1 MTALVWAE
9 LRRLAA
15 TRLPMWGAL
24 AATGSGGFVGLLAL
38 IGPENFDP
46 PMPGLETDASVR
58 VLLGLLGLCAFVP
71 ALLGTTAVASEYRH
85 RTITTTAL
93 FAPRRWTALA
103 AKLAAY
109 TIAGLA
115 YGLIAVTVAGAA
127 LFGAAAVKGV
137 TLGLPAATV
146 LALLARI
153 AVTMAVYTLVGVAVG
168 ALIPNQ
174 VAAAAVLGAYFYM
187 IETAL
192 LLIPGVK
199 ELYPY
204 LPGGATAAL
213 TGFTFLTEA
222 LAEQTGGGAA
232 SLLSAPLGA
241 AVLVGYALAAAVI
254 AVVAPLRRDIT

>member
-1 MTALVWAE
+1 MTALVSAE

-15 TRLPMWGAL
+15 TRLWLWGLL
-24 AATGSGGFVGLLAL
+24 ASIGSGGFIGLLAL

-46 PMPGLETDASVR
+46 PMPGLETATGVR

-93 FAPRRWTALA
+93 FVPGRWATLA

-109 TIAGLA
+109 AAAGLA
-115 YGLIAVTVAGAA
+115 YGLVAVTVAGAA
-127 LFGAAAVKGV
+127 LFGAAALKGV
-137 TLGLPAATV
+137 TLGLPAATA
-146 LALLARI
+146 LALLSRI

-192 LLIPGVK
+192 LLIPGVNV
-199 ELYPY
+199 LYPY
-204 LPGGATAAL
+204 LPGGATAAI
-213 TGFTFLTEA
+213 TGFTYLTEA
-222 LAEQTGGGAA
+222 LARQTGGGAA
-232 SLLSAPLGA
+232 PLLSAPLGA
-241 AVLVGYALAAAVI
+241 AVLVGYALVAAAV
-254 AVVAPLRRDIT
+254 AVIVPLRRDIT